1 MNRHFRAALLAAFS
15 LTWLLPWRAYGDDTP
30 KIIRSDYSPYELE
43 TIGLGLRDRIPTFPA
58 EDAKA
63 VKSAIDDDPDGKMI
77 EAVDV
82 VRFEVFEERDPL
94 PSFPRRVA
102 NALHYTS
109 RDQMIRRALL
119 LQTGDLYL
127 TALAEE
133 TARNLRAIGQISVA
147 LAVPIRGSA
156 PDRVRWLIVTKD
168 IWSLRLAWD
177 VSATAGGIERLTLNP
192 QEQNLL
198 GLHHTLSTKFVYQ
211 PLSYSFGAGYAIP
224 RFGNSWIGAS
234 TGVGITINT
243 AGQAEGSSG
252 SLTVGQPL
260 YSTRTPWAWSASGTW
275 DVGIF
280 RRYSNARLV
289 GYDSKLTTAVD
300 PVPFAYHSGSASIGA
315 SVIRSFGWK
324 YKNDFHL
331 SYSLRSTA
339 YSVLSGLSAPQVAI
353 DDFTRRFLP
362 RGDTRS
368 GPIVQWHSYTTN
380 FTRILDFQTLA
391 LQEDIRLGHDIYAQ
405 VYPVLEALG
414 SSRNLVGAFLGA
426 QYTVSLGDGFARA
439 AVESTTER
447 QINPSPADDSLT
459 DASIQGTAR
468 IVTPRFGI
476 GRLVMDTTYLNRYR
490 NYLNR
495 LTFLGGDGRL
505 RGYPTNALA
514 GKDVIAY
521 NIEFRSRPVEILSC
535 EFGLAAFYDVGD
547 AASGVGNL
555 QPLQSVGMGFRALF
569 PQLDRRAF
577 RFDLAFPFD
586 RRMADGTLVS
596 PVAFYFGFDQAFG
609 GSSFGP

>member
-1 MNRHFRAALLAAFS
+1 MKRHLEAALLAAFS
-15 LTWLLPWRAYGDDTP
+15 LAWIAPSRAQGDDTP

-43 TIGLGLRDRIPTFPA
+43 TIGLGLRDRIPNFPA
-58 EDAKA
+58 EDARA
-63 VKSAIDDDPDGKMI
+63 VKEAIDPEPDGKFI
-77 EAVDV
+77 EAIDI

-94 PSFPRRVA
+94 PSFARGIA
-102 NALHYTS
+102 NTLHYTS
-109 RDQMIRRALL
+109 RDRMIRRALL
-119 LQTGDLYL
+119 LHQGDLYL
-127 TALAEE
+127 TAIAEE
-133 TARNLRAIGQISVA
+133 TARNLRGIGQISVA

-177 VSATAGGIERLTLNP
+177 VSATPGGIEKFTLNP

-211 PLSYSFGAGYAIP
+211 PLSDSFGAGYAVP
-224 RFGNSWIGAS
+224 RFGNSWVGAT
-234 TGVGITINT
+234 TGVGMTINT
-243 AGQAEGSSG
+243 LGQVEGTAG

-260 YSTRTPWAWSASGTW
+260 YSTRTPWGWSASGSW
-275 DVGIF
+275 DVGVF
-280 RRYSNARLV
+280 RRYSNAKLV
-289 GYDSKLTTAVD
+289 GYDSKLTPAVD
-300 PVPFAYHSGSASIGA
+300 PVPFAYRSRSASIGA
-315 SVIRSFGWK
+315 SAVRSFGWRF
-324 YKNDFHL
+324 KNDFQVA
-331 SYSLRSTA
+331 YSLRSSG
-339 YSVLSGLSAPQVAI
+339 YSLLDGLTAPQVAI

-362 RGDTRS
+362 VGDTRS
-368 GPIVQWHSYTTN
+368 GPVLQWHTYTTN

-414 SSRNLVGAFLGA
+414 SSRNLVGAYLGA
-426 QYTVSLGDGFARA
+426 QYTVALGDGFARA
-439 AVESTTER
+439 SVESISER
-447 QINPSPADDSLT
+447 QINSGAEDSLT

-468 IVTPRFGI
+468 VVTPRFGL
-476 GRLVMDTTYLNRYR
+476 GRIVMDATYFNRYR

-495 LTFLGGDGRL
+495 LSFLGGDGRL

-514 GKDVIAY
+514 GKDAVAY
-521 NIEFRSRPVEILSC
+521 NIEYRSRPLEILSC
-535 EFGLAAFYDVGD
+535 EFGFAAFYDVGD
-547 AASGVGNL
+547 AATGVGNL
-555 QPLQSVGMGFRALF
+555 HPLQAVGAGIRALF
-569 PQLDRRAF
+569 PQLDRRVF

-586 RRMADGTLVS
+586 RRMPDGTLVS